1 MQVPLKILSP
11 FALLFAVLLLTA
23 CSMFGGEK
31 KDETEGWSEDR
42 LYNEA
47 KGLLDS
53 GQYKSAAEDYEKL
66 QTRYPFGPHSQQAQ
80 LDMAYAYFKEDEYA
94 SAVAACDRFLKL
106 YPGSP
111 AVDYAHYLKGLANY
125 NQNKGLLERFLPTDT
140 AQRDQGAAVDS
151 FNDFSELLKKY
162 PDSKYSEDARQR
174 MVHLRDLLARQEVN
188 IANYYMRRGAYV
200 AAANRARYV
209 VENYQQTTSMPEALT
224 IMAKAYKV
232 LQMDDLSNDAL
243 RVLELNFPNHPG
255 IEEVRNTVVR

>member
-1 MQVPLKILSP
+1 VQVSLKP
-11 FALLFAVLLLTA
+11 GFLFVLLLATAVLPA
-23 CSMFGGEK
+23 CSYFSTEK
-31 KDETEGWSEDR
+31 KDETEGWSEER
-42 LYNEA
+42 LYNES

-53 GQYKSAAEDYEKL
+53 GQYKSAAENFEKL
-66 QTRYPFGPHSQQAQ
+66 QSRYPFGPHSQQAQ
-80 LDMAYAYFKEDEYA
+80 LDLAYAYYKEDEYA
-94 SAVAACDRFLKL
+94 SAVAACDRFIKI

-125 NQNKGLLERFLPTDT
+125 NQNKGLLDRFLPTDT

-162 PDSKYSEDARQR
+162 PDSKYAEDARQR

-188 IANYYMRRGAYV
+188 IANYYMRRGAYI

-209 VENYQQTTSMPEALT
+209 VENYQQTTVMPEALT

-243 RVLELNFPNHPG
+243 RVLELNFPNYPG
-255 IEEVRNTVVR
+255 IEEVRNTVVK

>member
-1 MQVPLKILSP
+1 MQVPVKFRSAII
-11 FALLFAVLLLTA
+11 LLLAALSLAA
-23 CSMFGGEK
+23 CSMLGGDK

-53 GQYKSAAEDYEKL
+53 GQYKSAAENYEKL
-66 QTRYPFGPHSQQAQ
+66 QSRYPFGPHSQQAQ
-80 LDMAYAYFKEDEYA
+80 LDLAYAYFKEDEFA
-94 SAVAACDRFLKL
+94 SAASACDRFMKL

-125 NQNKGLLERFLPTDT
+125 NQNKGLLARFLPTDT
-140 AQRDQGAAVDS
+140 SQRDQGAAVDS
-151 FNDFSELLKKY
+151 FNDFSELLKRY
-162 PDSKYSEDARQR
+162 PDSKYAEDARQR
-174 MVHLRDLLARQEVN
+174 MVHLRDLLAREEVN

-232 LQMDDLSNDAL
+232 LQLDDLSNDAL

-255 IEEVRNTVVR
+255 IEEVRQTVVR